1 MTDAPSPA
9 SGAPLKLFNSL
20 TRKLE
25 EFRPVHPGEA
35 RVYSC
40 GPTVYN
46 YPHIGNMRAY
56 VFADTLG
63 RTLSF
68 KGYKL
73 THVINITDVGH
84 LTDDADAG
92 EDKLEK
98 AAAEKAQSIW
108 DIARHYTEAY
118 WADVKALNIRQ
129 PAHWSIATDYVP
141 QMIEFAKAIADKHC
155 YELDSG
161 LYFNTKTVPD
171 YGRLAR
177 EDDLLAEMQK
187 LIQRQKAAKDIAG
200 AKERIDA
207 LRKLVIDFIAV
218 IDDFYKRKSLK
229 KYQSLRAIWQ
239 VAAEASEDDFP
250 AALQRSLNESRAF
263 FKAPRVEPVAGKRN
277 DEDFAIWRKTP
288 AGETRQMEW
297 DSPWGRGAPGWHL
310 ECSVMSEALLGFPFD
325 IHTGGIDHREIHH
338 PNEIAQNQAH
348 SCSADS
354 GARFWMHNNFLV
366 ERSGKMSKSSGEFLR
381 LQLLIDKGY
390 HTLAY
395 RLMCLQAHYRSE
407 LEFSWEGLGAALTR
421 LKRLVMAVEKLDPPR
436 NGEVASRSDDGG
448 GARPSA
454 DAAQDRPPPPPAS
467 PIPLPVPGRI
477 ADLLAKFDA
486 AMSDDL
492 NTPVALTLLEEAAAM
507 KKVDADQKRAAL
519 AAMDAVLGLNILSL
533 SRADLRIR
541 PRAATITEVEI
552 EEILTRRKEA
562 RAAKDFATSDK
573 LRDELI
579 AAGVEVMDGDPL
591 GWDWRLEA

>member
-1 MTDAPSPA
+1 MGAGMTDAPA
-9 SGAPLKLFNSL
+9 SPLKLFNSL
-20 TRKLE
+20 TRSLE
-25 EFRPVHPGEA
+25 AFEPVHAGEA

-63 RTLSF
+63 RTLSY

-98 AAAEKAQSIW
+98 AAAERSQSIW
-108 DIARHYTEAY
+108 DIAKHYTEAY
-118 WADVKALNIRQ
+118 WADVKALGIRQ

-141 QMIEFAKAIADKHC
+141 AMIEFAKAIADEHC
-155 YELDSG
+155 YELDGG
-161 LYFNTKTVPD
+161 LYFDTTTVAD

-177 EDDLLAEMQK
+177 HGTDEGES
-187 LIQRQKAAKDIAG
+187 
-200 AKERIDA
+200 RID
-207 LRKLVIDFIAV
+207 
-218 IDDFYKRKSLK
+218 
-229 KYQSLRAIWQ
+229 
-239 VAAEASEDDFP
+239 P
-250 AALQRSLNESRAF
+250 
-263 FKAPRVEPVAGKRN
+263 VEGKRHAA
-277 DEDFAIWRKTP
+277 DFAIWRKTP

-348 SCSADS
+348 SCSTDS
-354 GARFWMHNNFLV
+354 GARMWMHNNFLV

-381 LQLLIDKGY
+381 VQLLIDKGY
-390 HTLAY
+390 HPLAY

-421 LKRLVMAVEKLDPPR
+421 LKRLVMAAASVRDVEAVP
-436 NGEVASRSDDGG
+436 AT
-448 GARPSA
+448 
-454 DAAQDRPPPPPAS
+454 DRR
-467 PIPLPVPGRI
+467 L

-486 AMSDDL
+486 AISDDL
-492 NTPVALTLLEEAAAM
+492 NTPVALTVLEETAAM
-507 KKVDADQKRAAL
+507 KKIDAGQKRAAL
-519 AAMDAVLGLNILSL
+519 EVMDAVLGL
-533 SRADLRIR
+533 DLLTIDR
-541 PRAATITEVEI
+541 PALRVRPKAAAIGEDEI
-552 EEILTRRKEA
+552 EATLVRRKEA
-562 RAAKDFATSDK
+562 RAAKDFATSDA

>member
-1 MTDAPSPA
+1 MTDAPA
-9 SGAPLKLFNSL
+9 HPLKLFNSL
-20 TRKLE
+20 TRSPE
-25 EFRPVHPGEA
+25 IFQPVHPGEA

-63 RTLSF
+63 RTLSY

-98 AAAEKAQSIW
+98 AAAERAQSIW

-141 QMIEFAKAIADKHC
+141 QMIEFAKAIAGKHC
-155 YELDSG
+155 YELDGG
-161 LYFNTKTVPD
+161 LYFDTTSVAD

-177 EDDLLAEMQK
+177 HGTDEGES
-187 LIQRQKAAKDIAG
+187 
-200 AKERIDA
+200 RID
-207 LRKLVIDFIAV
+207 
-218 IDDFYKRKSLK
+218 
-229 KYQSLRAIWQ
+229 
-239 VAAEASEDDFP
+239 
-250 AALQRSLNESRAF
+250 
-263 FKAPRVEPVAGKRN
+263 PVDGKRHPA
-277 DEDFAIWRKTP
+277 DFAIWRKTP

-348 SCSADS
+348 SCSTDS
-354 GARFWMHNNFLV
+354 GARMWMHNNFLID
-366 ERSGKMSKSSGEFLR
+366 RSGKMSKSSGEFLR
-381 LQLLIDKGY
+381 VQLLIDKGY
-390 HTLAY
+390 HPLAY

-421 LKRLVMAVEKLDPPR
+421 LKRLVMAAAPVREAENADP
-436 NGEVASRSDDGG
+436 V
-448 GARPSA
+448 
-454 DAAQDRPPPPPAS
+454 DRR
-467 PIPLPVPGRI
+467 VT
-477 ADLLAKFDA
+477 DLLAKFDTA
-486 AMSDDL
+486 ISDDL
-492 NTPVALTLLEEAAAM
+492 NTAVAMTLLEEAAAL
-507 KKVDADQKRAAL
+507 KKIDAGQKRAVI
-519 AAMDAVLGLNILSL
+519 AAMDAVLGLDVLTIE
-533 SRADLRIR
+533 RADLRVR
-541 PRAATITEVEI
+541 PKAATISEDEI
-552 EEILTRRKEA
+552 EAALGRRREA
-562 RAAKDFATSDK
+562 RAAKDFAASDA

-591 GWDWRLEA
+591 GWDWRLDAN

>member
-1 MTDAPSPA
+1 MGAVMTDTPASA
-9 SGAPLKLFNSL
+9 SGAPLRLFNSL
-20 TRKLE
+20 TRQLE
-25 EFRPVHPGEA
+25 PFAPVHPGEA

-63 RTLSF
+63 RTLTY

-98 AAAEKAQSIW
+98 AAAERAQSIW

-118 WADVKALNIRQ
+118 WADIKALNIRQ

-141 QMIEFAKAIADKHC
+141 QMIDFAKAIADKHC

-161 LYFNTKTVPD
+161 LYFDTTSVAD

-177 EDDLLAEMQK
+177 HGTDEGES
-187 LIQRQKAAKDIAG
+187 
-200 AKERIDA
+200 RID
-207 LRKLVIDFIAV
+207 
-218 IDDFYKRKSLK
+218 
-229 KYQSLRAIWQ
+229 
-239 VAAEASEDDFP
+239 
-250 AALQRSLNESRAF
+250 
-263 FKAPRVEPVAGKRN
+263 PVDGKRHPA
-277 DEDFAIWRKTP
+277 DFAIWRKTP
-288 AGETRQMEW
+288 PGETRQMEW

-354 GARFWMHNNFLV
+354 GARVWMHNNFLV

-390 HTLAY
+390 HPLAY

-421 LKRLVMAVEKLDPPR
+421 LKRLVMGVAPVRDIPAAAVE
-436 NGEVASRSDDGG
+436 
-448 GARPSA
+448 
-454 DAAQDRPPPPPAS
+454 DRR
-467 PIPLPVPGRI
+467 LT
-477 ADLLAKFDA
+477 DLLDKFDTA
-486 AMSDDL
+486 ISDDL
-492 NTPVALTLLEEAAAM
+492 NTAVALTLLEDVIAM
-507 KKVDADQKRAAL
+507 KKIDAGQKRAAIGTI
-519 AAMDAVLGLNILSL
+519 DAVLGVGLLDL
-533 SRADLRIR
+533 PREALRIC
-541 PRAATITEVEI
+541 PKIAAITGEEI
-552 EEILTRRKEA
+552 EAALARRKEA

-591 GWDWRLEA
+591 GWDWRLGE

>member
-1 MTDAPSPA
+1 MTDAPAPA
-9 SGAPLKLFNSL
+9 AGTPLRLFNSL
-20 TRKLE
+20 TRQLE
-25 EFRPVHPGEA
+25 DFVPVHPGEA

-68 KGYKL
+68 KGYQL

-92 EDKLEK
+92 EDKMEK
-98 AAAEKAQSIW
+98 MAAEKAQSIW

-155 YELDSG
+155 YELEGG
-161 LYFNTKTVPD
+161 LYFDTSTVSD
-171 YGRLAR
+171 YGALAR
-177 EDDLLAEMQK
+177 
-187 LIQRQKAAKDIAG
+187 AKTDEG
-200 AKERIDA
+200 EGRI
-207 LRKLVIDFIAV
+207 
-218 IDDFYKRKSLK
+218 
-229 KYQSLRAIWQ
+229 
-239 VAAEASEDDFP
+239 EE
-250 AALQRSLNESRAF
+250 
-263 FKAPRVEPVAGKRN
+263 VEGKRHAA
-277 DEDFAIWRKTP
+277 DFAIWRRTP

-297 DSPWGRGAPGWHL
+297 DSPWGKGAPGWHL

-348 SCSADS
+348 SCSDAS
-354 GARFWMHNNFLV
+354 GARIWMHNNFLI

-381 LQLLIDKGY
+381 VQLLIDKGY
-390 HTLAY
+390 HPLAY

-421 LKRLVMAVEKLDPPR
+421 LKRMVGSIEKSRDLALKGKIRKGHENAEHLTKLMLDQF
-436 NGEVASRSDDGG
+436 G
-448 GARPSA
+448 
-454 DAAQDRPPPPPAS
+454 PA
-467 PIPLPVPGRI
+467 I
-477 ADLLAKFDA
+477 
-486 AMSDDL
+486 SDDL
-492 NTPVALTLLEEAAAM
+492 NTPQAIKVMEDILGLGSAPISVILEM
-507 KKVDADQKRAAL
+507 VGW
-519 AAMDAVLGLNILSL
+519 MDTVLGLNLLTL

-541 PRAATITEVEI
+541 PKSATITETEI
-552 EEILTRRKEA
+552 EATLARRKEA
-562 RAAKDFATSDK
+562 RASKDFATSDK
-573 LRDELI
+573 LRDDLI

-591 GWDWRLEA
+591 GWDWRLGA